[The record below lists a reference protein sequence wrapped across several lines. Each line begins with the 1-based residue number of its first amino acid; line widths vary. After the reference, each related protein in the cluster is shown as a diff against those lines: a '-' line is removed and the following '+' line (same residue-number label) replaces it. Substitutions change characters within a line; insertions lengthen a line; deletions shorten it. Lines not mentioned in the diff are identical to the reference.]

1 MSLSH
6 QNVDEVMELGAPY
19 FLKTAA
25 LDLEEL
31 DRGYLQ
37 PLDMDAVVGHSYVA
51 SPQGLGQGGEP
62 RYGVGVGPSL
72 AAVPENYD
80 LALALI
86 LALTLAL
93 ALALALDLTLALTL
107 PTLQVPNLAILPSL
121 TSPSFGPHLYS
132 LSPGARSLSPRSRVA
147 PRSKNLF
154 RVGPPFGA
162 TIQASPLFSNSD
174 NTQITPRLSAR
185 LDRGFERGEA
195 GNWIGYKRN
204 YLTLVLAFE
213 VPGCDL
219 DSFLAQTYYVVKGA
233 RRMPVRYFA
242 LGVSARCSDASCA
255 VSLVQHTPKRDK
267 GPQYAVPIYA
277 AVPGTLPDHKTVTL
291 ACNKRNR
298 AKVDALDR
306 VFRYRRATSGSTSTE
321 DPMHPQDLYSESSV
335 SGNSISG
342 NSISGNSISGN
353 SISESVSES
362 VSGSVSGK
370 SDPPALRHY
379 PPDVVRVARFERIQF
394 SASLRVK
401 STPVPQK
408 YYTLT
413 VKLLA
418 VVADAN
424 PVVVASVELDPL
436 LVRGRSPSSYARE
449 KTSGFRG

>member
-6 QNVDEVMELGAPY
+6 QNVDEALELGAPY
-19 FLKTAA
+19 FVKAAA

-62 RYGVGVGPSL
+62 RYGVGVGASQ
-72 AAVPENYD
+72 AAVRENYH
-80 LALALI
+80 
-86 LALTLAL
+86 LAL
-93 ALALALDLTLALTL
+93 ALALALTL

-121 TSPSFGPHLYS
+121 TSPSFGPRLYS
-132 LSPGARSLSPRSRVA
+132 VSPGPRSLSPRSRVA

-162 TIQASPLFSNSD
+162 TVQASPLFSNKK

-306 VFRYRRATSGSTSTE
+306 VFLYRRATGSTSTE
-321 DPMHPQDLYSESSV
+321 DPMHPQDLYSVNSLGSV
-335 SGNSISG
+335 
-342 NSISGNSISGN
+342 SGN
-353 SISESVSES
+353 SISESVSDS
-362 VSGSVSGK
+362 VSGSVSGN

-424 PVVVASVELDPL
+424 PVVIASVELDPL

>member
-19 FLKTAA
+19 FSKAAA
-25 LDLEEL
+25 LDSEEL

-51 SPQGLGQGGEP
+51 SPQGLGQGGEA
-62 RYGVGVGPSL
+62 RYGVGVGASQ
-72 AAVPENYD
+72 AAVRENYD
-80 LALALI
+80 SASVSASVSVS
-86 LALTLAL
+86 ASA
-93 ALALALDLTLALTL
+93 L
-107 PTLQVPNLAILPSL
+107 PTLQAPNSAILPSS
-121 TSPSFGPHLYS
+121 TSPSFGPHSYS
-132 LSPGARSLSPRSRVA
+132 SSPAPRSLSPRSRVA

-162 TIQASPLFSNSD
+162 TVQASPLFSHKN

-204 YLTLVLAFE
+204 YLTLVSAFE

-242 LGVSARCSDASCA
+242 LGVSARCSDATCA

-306 VFRYRRATSGSTSTE
+306 VFSYRRATGSTSTE
-321 DPMHPQDLYSESSV
+321 DPMHPQDLYSVNSSGSVSGNSISESV

-342 NSISGNSISGN
+342 NSISESISG
-353 SISESVSES
+353 SVSGSASESVSE
-362 VSGSVSGK
+362 SVSGK

-424 PVVVASVELDPL
+424 PVVIASVESDPL